1 MTAYKERLD
10 GPRARHVVPLL
21 GKTQDGPHPFCG
33 GQAEGGRYKERQEDP
48 REGVMKE
55 LKGKVAVITG
65 AASGIGRG
73 IAERC
78 VREGMKVV
86 LADIEEANLSKT
98 ETELKSLG
106 GSVLG
111 VRTDV
116 SKRSDVERLARQAL
130 DAFGQVHLLF
140 NNAGVGAGGVPWEAT
155 WNDWEWVIGV
165 NLWGVIHGVKVFTP
179 LMLAQNT
186 ECHIINTSSTAGLV
200 VGGFSAPYVVT
211 KHAVVALSE
220 SLYLTLQKRNALV
233 KVSVLCP
240 GLVRTNIANAERN
253 RPAELLNEPVTLTPE
268 MQAGLA
274 AFKAAIE
281 ASMPPLQVADVVFDA
296 IKKEQFYILPEPE
309 WAEVIQ
315 LRTDK
320 LLRMENPESPSATIV
335 KLISR
340 RG

>member
-1 MTAYKERLD
+1 M
-10 GPRARHVVPLL
+10 
-21 GKTQDGPHPFCG
+21 
-33 GQAEGGRYKERQEDP
+33 
-48 REGVMKE
+48 REFKD
-55 LKGKVAVITG
+55 KVAVITG

-78 VREGMKVV
+78 VSEGMKVV
-86 LADIEEANLSKT
+86 LADIDEANLAKA
-98 ETELKSLG
+98 ETELKTRG
-106 GSVLG
+106 GTARG

-116 SKRSDVERLARQAL
+116 SKRSDVELLARQAL

-140 NNAGVGAGGVPWEAT
+140 NNAGVAAGGAPWEAT

-179 LMLAQNT
+179 LMQAQNT
-186 ECHIINTSSTAGLV
+186 ECHIINTSSAAGLV
-200 VGGFSAPYVVT
+200 VGGAAAPYSVT

-220 SLYLTLQKRNALV
+220 SLYFTLQKRNSLI

-240 GLVRTNIANAERN
+240 GLVRTNIANAERG
-253 RPAELLNEPVTLTPE
+253 RPAELRNEPVTMTPE

-296 IKKEQFYILPEPE
+296 IKKEQFYILPHPE
-309 WAEVIQ
+309 WTEAIR

-320 LLRMENPESPSATIV
+320 LLRMENPESPAATIA
-335 KLISR
+335 KLINR
-340 RG
+340 RA

>member
-1 MTAYKERLD
+1 
-10 GPRARHVVPLL
+10 
-21 GKTQDGPHPFCG
+21 
-33 GQAEGGRYKERQEDP
+33 
-48 REGVMKE
+48 MKE
-55 LKGKVAVITG
+55 FKGKVAVITG

-78 VREGMKVV
+78 VSQGMKVV
-86 LADIEEANLSKT
+86 LADIDEADLTNA
-98 ETELKSLG
+98 ETELKTAG
-106 GSVLG
+106 GTVLG

-116 SKRSDVERLARQAL
+116 SKRSDVELLARQAL

-140 NNAGVGAGGVPWEAT
+140 NNAGVAAGGAPWEAT

-179 LMLAQNT
+179 LMLAQKT
-186 ECHIINTSSTAGLV
+186 ECHIINTSSAAGLI
-200 VGGFSAPYVVT
+200 VGGASAPYAVS

-220 SLYLTLQKRNALV
+220 SLYLTLQQRNSLV
-233 KVSVLCP
+233 TVSVLCP

-253 RPAELLNEPVTLTPE
+253 RPAELRNEPVTLTPE

-296 IKKEQFYILPEPE
+296 IKKGQFYILPHPE
-309 WAEVIQ
+309 WTEVIQ

-320 LLRMENPESPSATIV
+320 LLRMENPQSPAATLAKLV
-335 KLISR
+335 KF
-340 RG
+340 RGSGS

>member
-1 MTAYKERLD
+1 
-10 GPRARHVVPLL
+10 
-21 GKTQDGPHPFCG
+21 
-33 GQAEGGRYKERQEDP
+33 
-48 REGVMKE
+48 MKE
-55 LKGKVAVITG
+55 FKGKVAVITG

-78 VREGMKVV
+78 ISEGMKVV
-86 LADIEEANLSKT
+86 LADIDEANLTKA
-98 ETELKSLG
+98 ETELKTLG
-106 GSVLG
+106 GTVLG

-116 SKRSDVERLARQAL
+116 SKLRDVELLARQAL

-140 NNAGVGAGGVPWEAT
+140 NNAGVAAGGAAWEAT
-155 WNDWEWVIGV
+155 CNDWEWVIGV

-179 LMLAQNT
+179 IMLAQNT
-186 ECHIINTSSTAGLV
+186 ECHIINTSSTAGLT
-200 VGGFSAPYVVT
+200 VGGASAPYAVT

-220 SLYLTLQKRNALV
+220 SLYLSLQQRKSLV
-233 KVSVLCP
+233 NVSVLCP
-240 GLVRTNIANAERN
+240 GLVRTNIANTERN
-253 RPAELLNEPVTLTPE
+253 RPAELRNEPVTLSPE

-296 IKKEQFYILPEPE
+296 IKKEQFYILPHPE
-309 WAEVIQ
+309 WTEVIQ

-320 LLRMENPESPSATIV
+320 LLRMEDPQSPAAMV
-335 KLISR
+335 AKLINL

>member
-1 MTAYKERLD
+1 
-10 GPRARHVVPLL
+10 
-21 GKTQDGPHPFCG
+21 
-33 GQAEGGRYKERQEDP
+33 
-48 REGVMKE
+48 MKE
-55 LKGKVAVITG
+55 FKGKVAVITG

-78 VREGMKVV
+78 VGAGMKVV
-86 LADIEEANLSKT
+86 LADIDEANLTKA
-98 ETELKSLG
+98 EAELKTPG
-106 GSVLG
+106 GTVLG

-116 SKRSDVERLARQAL
+116 SKRSDVELLARRAL

-140 NNAGVGAGGVPWEAT
+140 NNAGVAAGGAPWEAT

-186 ECHIINTSSTAGLV
+186 ECHIINTSSTAGLA
-200 VGGFSAPYVVT
+200 VGGAAGPYAVT

-220 SLYLTLQKRNALV
+220 SLYLTLQRRSSLV

-240 GLVRTNIANAERN
+240 GLVRTNIANAELH
-253 RPAELLNEPVTLTPE
+253 RPAELRNEPVTMTPE

-281 ASMPPLQVADVVFDA
+281 ASMPPLQVADAVFDA
-296 IKKEQFYILPEPE
+296 IKKEQFYILPHPD
-309 WAEVIQ
+309 WIEVIQ

-320 LLRMENPESPSATIV
+320 LLRMENPQDPAATV
-335 KLISR
+335 AKLINLR
-340 RG
+340 